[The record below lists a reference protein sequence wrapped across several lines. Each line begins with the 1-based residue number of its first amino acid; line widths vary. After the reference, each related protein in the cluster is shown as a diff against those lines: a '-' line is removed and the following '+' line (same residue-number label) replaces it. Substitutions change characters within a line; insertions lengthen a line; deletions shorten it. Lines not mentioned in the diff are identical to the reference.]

1 MLLYHSNNTVVS
13 CQTIWVTISVI
24 KEKRGVKRGIENDI
38 ALFLYFILSWLVSM
52 SAADFVINECY
63 KTTTTAVATRR
74 TAKDRQ
80 HSQSQLNFFKL
91 ILFISQQI
99 IVNTIRG

>member
-1 MLLYHSNNTVVS
+1 M
-13 CQTIWVTISVI
+13 
-24 KEKRGVKRGIENDI
+24 KRGIENDI

-80 HSQSQLNFFKL
+80 LNFLNHCKYNPRVTHVAPHYQPTN
-91 ILFISQQI
+91 ILFRIEPM
-99 IVNTIRG
+99 NL